1 MLYFDY
7 ASNMDEG
14 ELKGFVSDQGGD
26 PHGISNP
33 RYALLR
39 DWRLVFNFLSPRRKA
54 GTGNIEPAIGEQVE
68 GVVWDVT
75 DNLIQHTD
83 QKEGHPRQY
92 HRIWIAVEVQDSTL
106 QNLLTY
112 EVVPKQRRELFSLYR
127 AYLQLMIDA
136 AQRFGFSKDYIAKL
150 ENIQTLN

>member
-14 ELKGFVSDQGGD
+14 ELKGFVSKHGGD
-26 PHGISNP
+26 PRGISNP

-39 DWRLVFNFLSPRRKA
+39 DWRLIFNFLSPRRKA

-68 GVVWDVT
+68 GVLWDVT
-75 DNLIQHTD
+75 DNLIQYID
-83 QKEGHPRQY
+83 LKEGHPRQY
-92 HRIWIAVEVQDSTL
+92 HRIWIAVEVQDLTL
-106 QNLLTY
+106 QNVLTY
-112 EVVPKQRRELFSLYR
+112 EVVPEQRREFCPPFR

-136 AQRFGFSKDYIAKL
+136 AHRFSFSKDYIAKL
-150 ENIQTLN
+150 ENIQTLD